1 MNIED
6 TDFNELTLDIK
17 YDFEK
22 SLIIVGSEDDP
33 IFKMYNKNTFPYNVN
48 LITGEV
54 SLTILDDKFQLQI
67 SKNPKYD
74 TFQVYF
80 DFQESDLTLETFI
93 NFLRFE

>member
-1 MNIED
+1 
-6 TDFNELTLDIK
+6 
-17 YDFEK
+17 
-22 SLIIVGSEDDP
+22 
-33 IFKMYNKNTFPYNVN
+33 MYNKNTFPYNVN

-80 DFQESDLTLETFI
+80 DFQASDLTLETFI